1 MTLDDIIRKVVYN
14 KDVHDLLKQLDLT
27 QPYGKIVQFQ
37 IDACIAK
44 GTSIYNEGFQI
55 GEPFDGDIENAPI
68 LFLSSNP
75 AFNFDEVSPRYFTA
89 SGNVFKPEHVS
100 ITKQVKFSDFSYK
113 GGYSFN
119 DIRKMFTEPEK
130 AMSLDDI
137 KKFLKIRIQNSPARN
152 DADQTLRIPL
162 KDGGTVEVP
171 YWTCVK
177 NNTEL
182 LLPIALKNKWACL
195 KHLKPRHIA
204 RRIMKYAVCME
215 IVPFRS
221 NREKGVAEA
230 KDTCFNNFTKYLLE
244 LSAASVIVLVGNEV
258 FEVFTRQLKISG
270 ADKNTL
276 EKHGV
281 VKVTIGNKQ
290 RLVVKVDFIKGK
302 FSRFGKFFDP
312 NVIADLQNAVAS
324 SSFVQKAIQSPVGN

>member
-1 MTLDDIIRKVVYN
+1 
-14 KDVHDLLKQLDLT
+14 
-27 QPYGKIVQFQ
+27 
-37 IDACIAK
+37 
-44 GTSIYNEGFQI
+44 
-55 GEPFDGDIENAPI
+55 
-68 LFLSSNP
+68 
-75 AFNFDEVSPRYFTA
+75 
-89 SGNVFKPEHVS
+89 
-100 ITKQVKFSDFSYK
+100 
-113 GGYSFN
+113 
-119 DIRKMFTEPEK
+119 
-130 AMSLDDI
+130 
-137 KKFLKIRIQNSPARN
+137 
-152 DADQTLRIPL
+152 
-162 KDGGTVEVP
+162 
-171 YWTCVK
+171 
-177 NNTEL
+177 
-182 LLPIALKNKWACL
+182 
-195 KHLKPRHIA
+195 
-204 RRIMKYAVCME
+204 MKYAVCME